1 MENLTIYRKII
12 PEKSA
17 EYADFPVS
25 LRRELGEYLNSR
37 NIPRLYTHQAEM
49 YEAAMDGANVV
60 ITTSTASGKTLSF
73 LLPVVQRILEDPLTR
88 AIFLYPTKALAS
100 DQYRAIAPILE
111 YFGPGRISA
120 GVYDGDTAPAERSRI
135 RKSAN
140 IILTNPEMLNSAF
153 LPNHSKFG
161 FDFIFSNLKYIVIDE
176 LHSYRGAFGAHLANL
191 FRRMKRICNY
201 YQSAPQFLCSSATIA
216 NPIEL
221 AELICKT
228 SFVLIDRDG
237 SPAPEKEYRIIQPP
251 QIKGSHDKIYGRKS
265 ASSIAS
271 EVICRL
277 VENEAH
283 FIAFAKSRRNV
294 EVILKESRD
303 KLDGAAFLGCG
314 GSGRIAGYRGGY
326 TPLERKEIERK
337 MLDGDLLGLVS
348 TNALELGIDIGKLDS
363 TLLAGYP
370 GTRASFWQQTGRAGR
385 NGEKCINYLILANQ
399 PFDQYIAIDPE
410 WLFSMESENAVVD
423 PDNLLI
429 ELSHVR
435 AAAAEMPL
443 TMDDVGLF
451 PDLGEIIPVL
461 LNAEEVKGM
470 SGRFAWAGP
479 AFPAGDYSLRNMDQT
494 RFKLILDESLELPEE
509 NGREKFAPRVITEM
523 DENQAYH
530 ELHPGAVYMHEGT
543 LYEVLKLDL
552 VSRTAW
558 AVPFSGNYYTVPAG
572 NKDTKILQVFE
583 ETEFG
588 RTQVHFGD
596 INMNEMIYMFKKLQ
610 FHNHQNLG
618 YVQLPEALQKDY
630 DTESTWIDIPQNVT
644 EMYHSLLLPN
654 AAGEL
659 ALNNHFEGVCHAI
672 KNAAMMVTMTAG
684 DDIDAVICGDVVLKA
699 DSGNAGNQ
707 TGRHTPD
714 STVSQGISE
723 SDSAVFQGISE
734 SDPAVF
740 QRISESDPAVSQGIS
755 ESDPAVSQK
764 MPLSDPAISQG
775 ISESDPT
782 ASQEMSAFNSAVS
795 LDSSGFR
802 QQVSLYIYDRYEGG
816 LGYSEKIYEL
826 VPQIIDNAVRMVGG
840 CGCENGCPA
849 CVGDYSLDKGMV
861 LWGLQNLKEKS
872 EPPQYKGKYTEK
884 ERPAVRK
891 EYSFLK
897 LPKQWS
903 EFCENAVQRGE
914 GGAAFLQS
922 VKAVEVSGHR
932 LVLTVENAFYEAW
945 LGEPENM
952 RIVEKIL
959 QRHVE
964 CPLDM
969 KVETIVKGNTEES
982 IKKKEKL
989 RRRYENRF

>member
-1 MENLTIYRKII
+1 MEDLTIYRKII

-17 EYADFPVS
+17 VYADFPVS
-25 LRRELGEYLNSR
+25 LRREIGEYLNSR
-37 NIPRLYTHQAEM
+37 GIPRLYTHQAEM

-73 LLPVVQRILEDPLTR
+73 LLPVLQRILEDPLTR
-88 AIFLYPTKALAS
+88 AVFLYPTKALAS

-111 YFGPGRISA
+111 YFGSGRISA

-176 LHSYRGAFGAHLANL
+176 LHTYRGAFGAHLTNL
-191 FRRMKRICNY
+191 FRRMKRVCHY

-216 NPIEL
+216 NPVEL
-221 AELICKT
+221 AQMICGT

-237 SPAPEKEYRIIQPP
+237 SPAPEKEYRILQPP
-251 QIKGSHDKIYGRKS
+251 QIKGSNDKIYGRKS
-265 ASSIAS
+265 ASSVAS
-271 EVICRL
+271 EVVCRL
-277 VENEAH
+277 VEQERH

-303 KLDGAAFLGCG
+303 KLDAAAYP
-314 GSGRIAGYRGGY
+314 GSGSSGKIAGYRGGY

-337 MLDGDLLGLVS
+337 MLEGELLGLVS

-363 TLLAGYP
+363 TVLAGYP

-410 WLFSMESENAVVD
+410 WLFSMQSENAVVD

-443 TMDDVGLF
+443 TMDDIGLF

-461 LNAEEVKGM
+461 LNGAEVKGM
-470 SGRFAWAGP
+470 AGRFAWAGP

-494 RFKLILDESLELPEE
+494 RFKLILDESRGLPEE
-509 NGREKFAPRVITEM
+509 SGSQPFNARVITEM
-523 DENQAYH
+523 DESQAYH

-552 VSRTAW
+552 SSRTAW

-572 NKDTKILQVFE
+572 NMDTKILQIFE
-583 ETEFG
+583 EKEFG
-588 RTQVHFGD
+588 RIRVHFGD
-596 INMNEMIYMFKKLQ
+596 ININEVIYMFKKLQ

-618 YVQLPEALQKDY
+618 YARLPEVLQKDY
-630 DTESTWIDIPQNVT
+630 DTESTWIDIPRNVA
-644 EMYHSLLLPN
+644 EAYYSLLLPN

-659 ALNNHFEGVCHAI
+659 VLNNHFEGISHAI
-672 KNAAMMVTMTAG
+672 KNAAMMVTMTAR
-684 DDIDAVICGDVVLKA
+684 DDIDAVICGDVVL
-699 DSGNAGNQ
+699 DS
-707 TGRHTPD
+707 
-714 STVSQGISE
+714 
-723 SDSAVFQGISE
+723 
-734 SDPAVF
+734 
-740 QRISESDPAVSQGIS
+740 
-755 ESDPAVSQK
+755 
-764 MPLSDPAISQG
+764 L
-775 ISESDPT
+775 
-782 ASQEMSAFNSAVS
+782 EMDV
-795 LDSSGFR
+795 FR

-816 LGYSEKIYEL
+816 LGYSEKIYDL
-826 VPQIIDNAVRMVGG
+826 VPQIIDNAIRMVRG
-840 CGCENGCPA
+840 CACENGCPA

-872 EPPQYKGKYTEK
+872 EPPQYKGKYTEQ
-884 ERPAVRK
+884 ERPVIRK
-891 EYSFLK
+891 EYVFSN
-897 LPKQWS
+897 LPEQWAA
-903 EFCENAVQRGE
+903 FCETAVQNGE

-922 VKAVEVSGHR
+922 VKDAKVSGHR
-932 LVLTVENAFYEAW
+932 LRLTVENAFYEAW
-945 LGEPENM
+945 IGETENM
-952 RIVEKIL
+952 RAVEKIL
-959 QRHVE
+959 RRHAK
-964 CPLDM
+964 CPSDM
-969 KVETIVKGNTEES
+969 KVEIIVKENTEES
-982 IKKKEKL
+982 RKKKEKL

>member
-1 MENLTIYRKII
+1 MENLTIYKKII

-303 KLDGAAFLGCG
+303 KLDGAVFLGSG

-494 RFKLILDESLELPEE
+494 RFKLILDESLEVPEE

-558 AVPFSGNYYTVPAG
+558 AVPFSGNYYTIPAG

-588 RTQVHFGD
+588 RTKVHFGD

-618 YVQLPEALQKDY
+618 YVQLPESLQKDY

-707 TGRHTPD
+707 AGRYTPD
-714 STVSQGISE
+714 SEVS
-723 SDSAVFQGISE
+723 
-734 SDPAVF
+734 
-740 QRISESDPAVSQGIS
+740 QRISESDP
-755 ESDPAVSQK
+755 
-764 MPLSDPAISQG
+764 
-775 ISESDPT
+775 
-782 ASQEMSAFNSAVS
+782 AVS

-891 EYSFLK
+891 EYTFFK

-952 RIVEKIL
+952 RIVKKIL
-959 QRHVE
+959 QRHAE

>member
-1 MENLTIYRKII
+1 MENLTIYKKII

-216 NPIEL
+216 NPVEL

-237 SPAPEKEYRIIQPP
+237 SPTPEKEYRIIQPP

-303 KLDGAAFLGCG
+303 KLDGAAFLGSG

-337 MLDGDLLGLVS
+337 MLDGDLRGLVS

-494 RFKLILDESLELPEE
+494 RFKLILDESLEVPEE

-588 RTQVHFGD
+588 RTKVHFGD

-618 YVQLPEALQKDY
+618 YVQLPESLQKDY

-684 DDIDAVICGDVVLKA
+684 DDIDAVICGDVVLKG

-707 TGRHTPD
+707 AGRYTPD

-723 SDSAVFQGISE
+723 SD
-734 SDPAVF
+734 
-740 QRISESDPAVSQGIS
+740 
-755 ESDPAVSQK
+755 
-764 MPLSDPAISQG
+764 L
-775 ISESDPT
+775 
-782 ASQEMSAFNSAVS
+782 AVS

-802 QQVSLYIYDRYEGG
+802 QKVSLYIYDRYEGG

-891 EYSFLK
+891 EYSFFK

-932 LVLTVENAFYEAW
+932 LVLTVENTFYEAW

-982 IKKKEKL
+982 IKKKEKR
-989 RRRYENRF
+989 RRRYENRFYGRVEAFESIPD